1 MSKRNEI
8 LNAVIQKSNCCI
20 SPNELTISSVAKAAG
35 VGKSTV
41 YEYFPSKEEMLA
53 EALVYFIDESIS
65 SIAGIAGDYT
75 FYGGFCAVTQKMLET
90 FQNNHSFF
98 QLVFISGM
106 TEEYAQALSGRLS
119 EKCEELTRRMLTLLR
134 QLIALGKAEGVIN
147 GEPEDV
153 DILFAFSCIL
163 SVFNCQSSGLFP
175 GKLFSK
181 TDAEESYRFLFS
193 KFIKLLS

>member
-41 YEYFPSKEEMLA
+41 YEYFSSKDEMLA

-65 SIAGIAGDYT
+65 SIAGISGDYD
-75 FYGGFCAVTQKMLET
+75 FYSGFCAVARKMHAT

-106 TEEYAQALSGRLS
+106 TEQRTQALSGQLT
-119 EKCEELTRRMLTLLR
+119 EKCEELTGRMLTLLR
-134 QLIALGKAEGVIN
+134 QLIALGKAEGIVA

-163 SVFNCQSSGLFP
+163 SVFNCQSSGLFA

-181 TDAEESYRFLFS
+181 PNAEELYRFLFS
-193 KFIKLLS
+193 KFVKLLG